1 MKLDLG
7 LVSGLEDSGPRAAAI
22 EAMGFDG
29 TFSFEGPHGPF
40 LPLVLAAKDT
50 TRLELSTAIAVA
62 FARSP
67 MTTAQDAQDLQRI
80 STGRFTLGLGSQI
93 RPHIERRFS
102 MPWSRPAARMEEYV
116 RAIRAIWASWSDGTP
131 LDFHGEFYR
140 HDLMTPFFV
149 PGPNPYGDPPIAL
162 AAVGARMVEVAG
174 RVADGLI
181 VHPFHTQDFLGAET
195 LPALERGSTGVGRD
209 RGAVAVT
216 VQTMVA
222 IGDDAAQVQQARD
235 GARAQLGFYGS
246 TPAYRG
252 MLDHHG
258 MGDLQPR
265 LRELTRAGRWADLAA
280 EVPDELVDLV
290 CVSGDPA
297 EVGRRL
303 RTRNAGASRTA
314 LVVYDRTGRDDALA
328 ELAEGFRAPPT

>member
-1 MKLDLG
+1 MRLDLG
-7 LVSGLEDSGPRAAAI
+7 LVSGLEDSGLRAAAI

-29 TFSFEGPHGPF
+29 AFSFEGPHGPF
-40 LPLVLAAKDT
+40 LPLVLAAEHT

-80 STGRFTLGLGSQI
+80 SRGRFTLGLGSQI

-116 RAIRAIWASWSDGTP
+116 RAIRAIWASWSDGAP

-149 PGPNPYGDPPIAL
+149 PGPNPHGNPAIAL
-162 AAVGARMVEVAG
+162 AAVGPRMVEVAG

-181 VHPFHTQDFLGAET
+181 VHPFHTAAFLAADT
-195 LPALERGSTGVGRD
+195 LPALARGCADAGRD
-209 RGAVAVT
+209 PQAVALT
-216 VQTMVA
+216 IQTMIA
-222 IGDDAAQVQQARD
+222 IGDDDDQVQQAR
-235 GARAQLGFYGS
+235 GAAKAQLGFYGS

-265 LRELTRAGRWADLAA
+265 LRDLTRQGRWADLAA

-290 CVSGDPA
+290 CVSGSPD
-297 EVGRRL
+297 EVGGAL
-303 RTRNAGASRTA
+303 AARNRGAARTA

-328 ELAEGFRAPPT
+328 DLTEGFARG